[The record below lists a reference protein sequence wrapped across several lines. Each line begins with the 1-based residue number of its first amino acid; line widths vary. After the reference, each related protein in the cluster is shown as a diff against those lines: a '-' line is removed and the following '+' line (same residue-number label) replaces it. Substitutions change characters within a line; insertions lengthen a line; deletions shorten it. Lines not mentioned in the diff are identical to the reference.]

1 MNLRAAVVGAG
12 RMGRERARAAKLL
25 GAQIEAICDPD
36 VERAALLAADVDAIV
51 LPTAADLDLS
61 RLDVLFVCTPPA
73 LRGATEGAAI
83 AAGVSLFLEKPIG
96 LNAEQC
102 LDLLR
107 ALEERPIINA
117 VGYMNRYRDS
127 VLCARQQ
134 IQAAFPIAI
143 AFQWFSARYG
153 VPWWLDLNQSGGP
166 VNEQCTHYI
175 DLCRFFC
182 GEISEA
188 QALVRP
194 LIGAPGAEGTVAINL
209 RLENG
214 LIGSG
219 LYSCEASHKQMA
231 FEVFLPDRSV
241 RLEGWDLRMTEESR
255 TEDIFVKE
263 VSAFFK
269 AVQSGDASTI
279 QSDIASALKTQSVV
293 DAVRRAMKSG
303 LPERV
308 FDPLE
313 VLLYR

>member
-12 RMGRERARAAKLL
+12 RMGRERARAVKLL
-25 GAQIEAICDPD
+25 GAQLVAICDPD
-36 VERAALLAADVDAIV
+36 VERAALLAADLDAAV
-51 LPTAADLDLS
+51 LPTAAELDLS
-61 RLDVLFVCTPPA
+61 SLDALFVCTPPA
-73 LRGATEGAAI
+73 LRGAAERAAI
-83 AAGVSLFLEKPIG
+83 AAGVSLFVEKPIG

-102 LDLLR
+102 LDLLQ
-107 ALEERPIINA
+107 ALEQRPIINA
-117 VGYMNRYRDS
+117 AGYMNRYRCS

-143 AFQWFSARYG
+143 AFQWFSTRYG
-153 VPWWLDLNQSGGP
+153 VPWWLDVNQSGGP

-194 LIGAPGAEGTVAINL
+194 LIGAPAAEGTVAITL
-209 RLENG
+209 RFENG

-219 LYSCEASHKQMA
+219 LYSCEASQKQMA
-231 FEVFLPDRSV
+231 FEVFLRDRSV
-241 RLEGWDLRMTEESR
+241 RLEGWDLRTSEEAR

-263 VSAFFK
+263 VSAFFE

-313 VLLYR
+313 ILLYR

>member
-25 GAQIEAICDPD
+25 GAQIVGICDPD
-36 VERAALLAADVDAIV
+36 VERAALLAADMDAAV
-51 LPTAADLDLS
+51 LPTAAELDLS
-61 RLDVLFVCTPPA
+61 RLDALFVCTPPA
-73 LRGATEGAAI
+73 LRGAVERAAI
-83 AAGVSLFLEKPIG
+83 AAGVSLFVEKPIG

-102 LDLLR
+102 LDLLQ

-143 AFQWFSARYG
+143 AFQWLSARYG
-153 VPWWLDLNQSGGP
+153 VPWWLDVNQSGGP

-194 LIGAPGAEGTVAINL
+194 LVGTPAAEGTVAITL
-209 RLENG
+209 RFKNG

-219 LYSCEASHKQMA
+219 LYSCEASQKQMA

-241 RLEGWDLRMTEESR
+241 RLEGWDLRTSEEAR

-263 VSAFFK
+263 VSAFFE

-279 QSDIASALKTQSVV
+279 QCDIASALKTQSVI

-313 VLLYR
+313 ALLYR

>member
-194 LIGAPGAEGTVAINL
+194 LIGATGAEGTVAINL

-241 RLEGWDLRMTEESR
+241 RLEGWDLRMTEEAR

>member
-25 GAQIEAICDPD
+25 GAQIVAICDPD
-36 VERAALLAADVDAIV
+36 VERAALLAADLDAAV
-51 LPTAADLDLS
+51 LPTAAELDLS
-61 RLDVLFVCTPPA
+61 RLDALFVCTPPA
-73 LRGATEGAAI
+73 LRGAAERAAI
-83 AAGVSLFLEKPIG
+83 AAGVSLFVEKPIG

-102 LDLLR
+102 LDLLQ
-107 ALEERPIINA
+107 ALEQRPIINA

-153 VPWWLDLNQSGGP
+153 VPWWLDVNQSGGP

-194 LIGAPGAEGTVAINL
+194 LIGAPAAEGTVAITL
-209 RLENG
+209 RFENG
-214 LIGSG
+214 LLGSG
-219 LYSCEASHKQMA
+219 LYSCEASQKQMA
-231 FEVFLPDRSV
+231 FEVFLRDRSV
-241 RLEGWDLRMTEESR
+241 RLEGWDLRTSGEAR

-263 VSAFFK
+263 VSAFFE

-303 LPERV
+303 LSERV

-313 VLLYR
+313 ILLYR

>member
-25 GAQIEAICDPD
+25 GAQIVAICDPD
-36 VERAALLAADVDAIV
+36 VERAALLAADLDAAV
-51 LPTAADLDLS
+51 LPTAAELDLS
-61 RLDVLFVCTPPA
+61 RLDALFVCTPPA
-73 LRGATEGAAI
+73 LRGAAERAAI
-83 AAGVSLFLEKPIG
+83 AAGVSLFVEKPIG

-102 LDLLR
+102 LDLLQ
-107 ALEERPIINA
+107 ALELRPIINA

-153 VPWWLDLNQSGGP
+153 VPWWLDVNQSGGP

-194 LIGAPGAEGTVAINL
+194 LVGTPAAEGTVAITL
-209 RLENG
+209 RFKNG

-219 LYSCEASHKQMA
+219 LYSCEASQKHMA

-241 RLEGWDLRMTEESR
+241 RLEGWDLRTSGEAR
-255 TEDIFVKE
+255 TQDIFVKE
-263 VSAFFK
+263 VSAFFE

-313 VLLYR
+313 SLLYR

>member
-51 LPTAADLDLS
+51 LPTAVDLDLS

-241 RLEGWDLRMTEESR
+241 RLEGWDLRMTEEAR

>member
-1 MNLRAAVVGAG
+1 
-12 RMGRERARAAKLL
+12 MGRERARAAKLL
-25 GAQIEAICDPD
+25 DAQIVAICDPD
-36 VERAALLAADVDAIV
+36 VERAALLAADLDAAV
-51 LPTAADLDLS
+51 LPTAAELDLS
-61 RLDVLFVCTPPA
+61 RLDALFVCTPPA
-73 LRGATEGAAI
+73 LRGAAERAAI
-83 AAGVSLFLEKPIG
+83 AAGVSLFVEKPIG

-102 LDLLR
+102 LDLLQ
-107 ALEERPIINA
+107 ALEQRPIINA

-153 VPWWLDLNQSGGP
+153 VPWWLDVNQSGGP

-194 LIGAPGAEGTVAINL
+194 LVGTPAAEGTVAITL
-209 RLENG
+209 RFKNG

-219 LYSCEASHKQMA
+219 LYSCEASQKQMA

-241 RLEGWDLRMTEESR
+241 RLEGWDLRTSEEAR

-263 VSAFFK
+263 VSAFFE

-279 QSDIASALKTQSVV
+279 QSDIASALKTQSVI

>member
-25 GAQIEAICDPD
+25 GAQIVAICDPD
-36 VERAALLAADVDAIV
+36 VERAALLAADLDAAV
-51 LPTAADLDLS
+51 LPTAAELDLS
-61 RLDVLFVCTPPA
+61 RLDALFVCTPPA
-73 LRGATEGAAI
+73 LRGAAERAAI
-83 AAGVSLFLEKPIG
+83 AAGVSLFVEKPIG

-102 LDLLR
+102 LDLLQ
-107 ALEERPIINA
+107 ALELRPIINA

-127 VLCARQQ
+127 VLSARKQ

-153 VPWWLDLNQSGGP
+153 VPWWLDVNQSGGP

-194 LIGAPGAEGTVAINL
+194 LIGAPAAEGTVSITL
-209 RLENG
+209 RFENG
-214 LIGSG
+214 LLGSG
-219 LYSCEASHKQMA
+219 LYSCEASQKQMA
-231 FEVFLPDRSV
+231 FEVFLGDRSV
-241 RLEGWDLRMTEESR
+241 RLEGWDLRTSGEARS
-255 TEDIFVKE
+255 EDIFVKE
-263 VSAFFK
+263 VSAFFE

-313 VLLYR
+313 SLLYR

>member
-1 MNLRAAVVGAG
+1 
-12 RMGRERARAAKLL
+12 
-25 GAQIEAICDPD
+25 
-36 VERAALLAADVDAIV
+36 
-51 LPTAADLDLS
+51 LPTAAELDLS
-61 RLDVLFVCTPPA
+61 RLDALFVCTPPA
-73 LRGATEGAAI
+73 LRGAAERAAI
-83 AAGVSLFLEKPIG
+83 AAGVSLFVEKPIG

-102 LDLLR
+102 LDLLQ
-107 ALEERPIINA
+107 ALEQRPIINA
-117 VGYMNRYRDS
+117 VGYMNRYRCS

-134 IQAAFPIAI
+134 IQAALPIAI
-143 AFQWFSARYG
+143 AFQWFSAQYV
-153 VPWWLDLNQSGGP
+153 VPWWLDVNQSGGP

-194 LIGAPGAEGTVAINL
+194 LIGAPAAEGTVAITL
-209 RLENG
+209 RFENG
-214 LIGSG
+214 VLGSG
-219 LYSCEASHKQMA
+219 LYSCEASQKQMA

-241 RLEGWDLRMTEESR
+241 RLEGWDLRTSGEAR

-263 VSAFFK
+263 VSAFFE

-313 VLLYR
+313 ILLYR

>member
-25 GAQIEAICDPD
+25 GAQIVAICDPD
-36 VERAALLAADVDAIV
+36 VERAALLAADLDAAV
-51 LPTAADLDLS
+51 LPTAAELDLS
-61 RLDVLFVCTPPA
+61 RLDALFVCTPPA
-73 LRGATEGAAI
+73 LRGAAERAAI
-83 AAGVSLFLEKPIG
+83 AAGVSLFVEKPIG

-102 LDLLR
+102 LDLLQ
-107 ALEERPIINA
+107 AIEQRPIINA

-153 VPWWLDLNQSGGP
+153 VPWWLDVNQSGGP

-194 LIGAPGAEGTVAINL
+194 LIGAPAAEGTVAITL
-209 RLENG
+209 RFENG
-214 LIGSG
+214 LLGSG
-219 LYSCEASHKQMA
+219 LYSCEASQKQMA

-241 RLEGWDLRMTEESR
+241 RLEGWDLRTSGEAR

-263 VSAFFK
+263 VSAFFE

-313 VLLYR
+313 SLLYR

>member
-241 RLEGWDLRMTEESR
+241 RLEGWDLRMTEEAR

>member
-1 MNLRAAVVGAG
+1 
-12 RMGRERARAAKLL
+12 MGRERARAAKLL

-241 RLEGWDLRMTEESR
+241 RLEGWDLRMTEEAR